1 MIEMVYRGTS
11 KNGKAKERCSLPK
24 NIRQIGDAG
33 QDKRVYIEDYAAT
46 FLEGTGYALLVG
58 EIWQNGSMKC
68 LFVDGAVRVEA
79 EEFGD
84 SMWEKV
90 YREMK
95 QYFPDREVL
104 GWAKKTED
112 PEEELSEQDADLH
125 RDQFPGEDRLLFL
138 HDGEGNGSVYLS
150 ESTGIKKQQGYC
162 IYYEKNEQMQNY
174 MVKENEG
181 KSVEAEEGVPDNA
194 IKNFRKRLAEK
205 RENAQKE
212 EKEQYNGRTPLMVRF
227 LYGASMFLVLTILVI
242 GVTMVNNYNRMKDME
257 MTLSEMA
264 LGEDNG
270 AAQETEKSGQK
281 AALSDNAAAEGEKAL
296 TANAGADGSVASSRN
311 TGVSQLQ
318 TESSRLEETDGQ
330 GTAEGTLKEAGQTEG
345 GFAETGGQN
354 TEDQDGTSGT
364 ADTEAENMGTEST
377 ESQNRAA
384 SSANVVSRQAE
395 YTVRE
400 GDTLATV
407 CRMYYGNLDKLQ
419 EICDVNG
426 ILDPNTIL
434 PGQKLVLP

>member
-11 KNGKAKERCSLPK
+11 KNGKAKERCGLPK
-24 NIRQIGDAG
+24 NIRQIGEAG
-33 QDKRVYIEDYAAT
+33 NDKRVYIEDYAAT
-46 FLEGTGYALLVG
+46 FLEGTAYALLLG
-58 EIWQNGSMKC
+58 EIWSDGGMKC
-68 LFVDGAVRVEA
+68 LFVDGAIRVRA

-84 SMWEKV
+84 AMWEKV

-112 PEEELSEQDADLH
+112 PEEALSEQDMDLH

-138 HDGEGNGSVYLS
+138 HDGEGNGTVYLS
-150 ESTGIKKQQGYC
+150 GNTGIKKQAGYC

-181 KSVEAEEGVPDNA
+181 KSVEAESGVSDNA
-194 IKNFRKRLAEK
+194 IKNFRRRLEEK

-212 EKEQYNGRTPLMVRF
+212 EKEHDNGRTPLMVRF

-264 LGEDNG
+264 LGGDQSVLEDSG
-270 AAQETEKSGQK
+270 IQAQGRMTEDGMDAGTTEGKK
-281 AALSDNAAAEGEKAL
+281 AREV
-296 TANAGADGSVASSRN
+296 NAGVSTADGTSSQEVQSVDDS
-311 TGVSQLQ
+311 
-318 TESSRLEETDGQ
+318 
-330 GTAEGTLKEAGQTEG
+330 LKEAAQP
-345 GFAETGGQN
+345 ETNIGNPESQ
-354 TEDQDGTSGT
+354 
-364 ADTEAENMGTEST
+364 ST
-377 ESQNRAA
+377 ESQNTESQSAESQNTESQNTESEVPQNREA
-384 SSANVVSRQAE
+384 SSDDVTSRQAE

-407 CRMYYGNLDKLQ
+407 CRMYYGNLDMLQ

-426 ILDPNTIL
+426 IVDPNTIL